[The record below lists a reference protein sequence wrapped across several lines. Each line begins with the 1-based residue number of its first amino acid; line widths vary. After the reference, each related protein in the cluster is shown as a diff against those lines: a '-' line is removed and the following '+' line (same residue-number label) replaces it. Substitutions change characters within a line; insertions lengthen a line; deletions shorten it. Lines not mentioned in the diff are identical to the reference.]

1 MRHLV
6 LTILLGILL
15 LSSSCHRRVMYSSFY
30 DMPTEGWHK
39 DSILTFSY
47 TPTDSVHDYSIRFV
61 VRHTNQYPYQ
71 NMWLFV
77 NHYVNDSVCLEADTV
92 ECILADDYGRWYGK
106 GISVYELPMVYMES
120 YHYKRS
126 SCNTIFTLTLQQGMR
141 SEMLRGIQ
149 NIGVEIV
156 KY

>member
-1 MRHLV
+1 
-6 LTILLGILL
+6 
-15 LSSSCHRRVMYSSFY
+15 
-30 DMPTEGWHK
+30 
-39 DSILTFSY
+39 
-47 TPTDSVHDYSIRFV
+47 
-61 VRHTNQYPYQ
+61 
-71 NMWLFV
+71 MWLFV

-120 YHYKRS
+120 YRYKRS

-149 NIGVEIV
+149 NIGV
-156 KY
+156 